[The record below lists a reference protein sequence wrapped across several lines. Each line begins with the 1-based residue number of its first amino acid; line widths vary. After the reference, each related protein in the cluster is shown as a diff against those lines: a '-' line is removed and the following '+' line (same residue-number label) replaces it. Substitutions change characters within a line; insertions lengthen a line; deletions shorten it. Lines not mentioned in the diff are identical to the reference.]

1 MGLPLHVNTDDSMN
15 VYLIQLINNK
25 NIVIPVMNPELHY
38 LDHIQNTSISK
49 YTSQFA
55 KAPRFQPNK
64 TTNT

>member
-1 MGLPLHVNTDDSMN
+1 MN